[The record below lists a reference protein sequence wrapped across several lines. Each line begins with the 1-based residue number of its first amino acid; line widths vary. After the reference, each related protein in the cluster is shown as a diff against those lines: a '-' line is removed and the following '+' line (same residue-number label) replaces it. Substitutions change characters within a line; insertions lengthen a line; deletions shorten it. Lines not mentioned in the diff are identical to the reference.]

1 MNILIWIGST
11 LLGAGAGAVYVLAI
25 IAFATYVIP
34 PQHMTP
40 PL

>member
-11 LLGAGAGAVYVLAI
+11 LLGAGAVYVLAI

-34 PQHMTP
+34 PQPLP
-40 PL
+40 PPR

>member
-11 LLGAGAGAVYVLAI
+11 LLGAGAVYVLAI